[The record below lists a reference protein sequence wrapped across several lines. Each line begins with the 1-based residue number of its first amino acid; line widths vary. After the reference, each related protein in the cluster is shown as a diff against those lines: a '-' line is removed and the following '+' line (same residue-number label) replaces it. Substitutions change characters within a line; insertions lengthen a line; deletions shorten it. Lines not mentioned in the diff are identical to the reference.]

1 LKSKWISDE
10 GQKILRHDKLV
21 QQNWERFRNGQFK
34 DILSDELRNHLGKFS
49 ERRPTLITLQ
59 RK

>member
-1 LKSKWISDE
+1 MKSKWISDE

-21 QQNWERFRNGQFK
+21 QQNWERFRNGFFK
-34 DILSDELRNHLGKFS
+34 DILSDELKNHLEKFL
-49 ERRPTLITLQ
+49 ERRPTLITSE

>member
-1 LKSKWISDE
+1 LKSKWTSDE

-21 QQNWERFRNGQFK
+21 QQNWERFRNGLFK
-34 DILSDELRNHLGKFS
+34 DILSDELKNHLLKFS
-49 ERRPTLITLQ
+49 ERRPTLITLD